1 MDVMTSAERAAVVDR
16 GAVPSVFGGGGPAGD
31 AAELL
36 DERVAAR
43 RLLGHIAAG
52 DMGAIRRSV
61 SQFEHR
67 LGAWSPDPWR
77 LLEHVAELAI
87 QQAGPAAPAE
97 APTTAPTPLQS
108 AL

>member
-1 MDVMTSAERAAVVDR
+1 MADIMTGAERDAVADR
-16 GAVPSVFGGGGPAGD
+16 GAVPSTFSGGDPAGD
-31 AAELL
+31 ANELL

-52 DMGAIRRSV
+52 DMGAVRRSV
-61 SQFEHR
+61 HQFEHR

-77 LLEHVAELAI
+77 LLEHVAELSI

-97 APTTAPTPLQS
+97 VPTTG
-108 AL
+108 